1 MRHDFRK
8 ETGLLSWPWRRFKQ
22 NPAEQDRTTRGST
35 MQLTASNLMRGL
47 ATALCLGSLCMAGQ
61 ASAQISDDVVKI
73 GVLTD
78 MSGQWSDMNGPGSLL
93 AAQMA
98 AADFGG
104 TVLGKPI
111 EIIGADHL
119 HKADVGVGIAR
130 RWIENEKVDAIS
142 DVTNSAIALAVQQ
155 LTRETNR
162 VALFSSPG
170 TTDLTGKQC
179 SPTGVQWVYDNYS
192 NAVGPVKALID
203 KGNDTFFII
212 TADFAFGHSLEK
224 IATEAIKAN
233 GGKVVGTIRHP
244 FGATDLSAFLLP
256 AQASKA
262 KVIMLATAGKDM
274 TTAIKQANEFGV
286 TAGGQI
292 LTAPVMFISDVHAL
306 GLPTAQGISFIE
318 GFYWNQND
326 ETRAFAKR
334 FFEARKAMPTALQ
347 AGVYS
352 SVMHY
357 LKAIQAAGTDE
368 AKAVSAKMR
377 ELPVND
383 FFAKNGKLREDGR
396 MVHDMLLV
404 QVKKPSE
411 SKAPWDYYDVLATVP
426 GEQAFLP
433 LAQSECPLIKK

>member
-1 MRHDFRK
+1 MQQTPSKF
-8 ETGLLSWPWRRFKQ
+8 L
-22 NPAEQDRTTRGST
+22 RGI
-35 MQLTASNLMRGL
+35 A
-47 ATALCLGSLCMAGQ
+47 AALCLSSFAVVGQ
-61 ASAQISDDVVKI
+61 AAAQVSDDVVKI

-78 MSGQWSDMNGPGSLL
+78 MSGQYSDLNGPGSLL

-104 TVLGKPI
+104 KVLGKPI
-111 EIIGADHL
+111 EIIGADHQQ
-119 HKADVGVGIAR
+119 KADIGVGIAR

-155 LTRETNR
+155 LTRDTNR

-179 SPTGVQWVYDNYS
+179 SPTGFQWVYDNYS
-192 NAVGPVKALID
+192 NAVGPMKALID

-224 IATEAIKAN
+224 IASEAIKAN
-233 GGKVVGTIRHP
+233 GGKVLGTVRHP
-244 FGATDLSAFLLP
+244 FGANDLSAFLLP

-262 KVIMLATAGKDM
+262 KVIVLATAGKDM
-274 TTAIKQANEFGV
+274 TTAIKQANEFGII
-286 TAGGQI
+286 AGGQAVS
-292 LTAPVMFISDVHAL
+292 APVVFITDVHAL
-306 GLPTAQGISFIE
+306 GLSTAQGISFIE
-318 GFYWNQND
+318 GFYWDQND

-334 FFEARKAMPTALQ
+334 FFEVRKAMPTAPQ

-352 SVMHY
+352 SITHY
-357 LKAIQAAGTDE
+357 LKAVQAAGTDE
-368 AKAVSAKMR
+368 AKAVAAKMR
-377 ELPVND
+377 ELPVDD
-383 FFAKNGKLREDGR
+383 FFAKGGRVREDGR

-411 SKAPWDYYDVLATVP
+411 SKQPWDYYNVVATVP
-426 GEQAFLP
+426 GEQAFQS
-433 LAQSECPLIKK
+433 LAQSECPLVKK

>member
-1 MRHDFRK
+1 MQQTPSKF
-8 ETGLLSWPWRRFKQ
+8 L
-22 NPAEQDRTTRGST
+22 RGI
-35 MQLTASNLMRGL
+35 A
-47 ATALCLGSLCMAGQ
+47 AALYLGSFAVVGQ
-61 ASAQISDDVVKI
+61 AAAQVSDDVVKI

-78 MSGQWSDMNGPGSLL
+78 MSGQYSDLNGPGSLL

-104 TVLGKPI
+104 KVLGKPI
-111 EIIGADHL
+111 EIIGADHQQ
-119 HKADVGVGIAR
+119 KADIGVGIAR

-179 SPTGVQWVYDNYS
+179 SPTGFQWVYDNYS
-192 NAVGPVKALID
+192 NAVGPMKALID

-224 IATEAIKAN
+224 IASEAIKAN
-233 GGKVVGTIRHP
+233 GGKVLGAIRHP
-244 FGATDLSAFLLP
+244 FGANDLSAFLLP

-262 KVIMLATAGKDM
+262 KVIVLATAGKDM
-274 TTAIKQANEFGV
+274 TTAIKQANEFGII
-286 TAGGQI
+286 AGGQAI
-292 LTAPVMFISDVHAL
+292 SAPVVFITDVHAI
-306 GLPTAQGISFIE
+306 GLSTAQGISFIE
-318 GFYWNQND
+318 GFYWDQND

-334 FFEARKAMPTALQ
+334 FFEVRKAMPTAPQ

-352 SVMHY
+352 SIRHY

-368 AKAVSAKMR
+368 AKAVAGKMR
-377 ELPVND
+377 ELPVDD
-383 FFAKNGKLREDGR
+383 FFAKGGKVREDGR

-411 SKAPWDYYDVLATVP
+411 SKQPWDYYNVVAAVP
-426 GEQAFLP
+426 GEQAFQS
-433 LAQSECPLIKK
+433 LAQSECPLVKK

>member
-1 MRHDFRK
+1 MRGL
-8 ETGLLSWPWRRFKQ
+8 GLLSVLGALGIAG
-22 NPAEQDRTTRGST
+22 PAAAEV
-35 MQLTASNLMRGL
+35 
-47 ATALCLGSLCMAGQ
+47 
-61 ASAQISDDVVKI
+61 SDDVVKL

-78 MSGQWSDMNGPGSLL
+78 MSGQYSDMNGSGSLL

-104 TVLGKPI
+104 KVLGKPI
-111 EIIGADHL
+111 EVIGADHQQ
-119 HKADVGVGIAR
+119 KADIGLGIAR
-130 RWIENEKVDAIS
+130 RWIESEKVDAIV

-170 TTDLTGKQC
+170 TTDLTGKAC
-179 SPTGVQWVYDNYS
+179 SPTGFQWVYDNYS
-192 NAVGPVKALID
+192 NVVGPVKTLIE

-233 GGKVVGTIRHP
+233 GGRLVGSVRHP

-256 AQASKA
+256 AQASQA
-262 KVIMLATAGKDM
+262 KVILLATAGKDL
-274 TTAIKQANEFGV
+274 TTAIKQASEFGV
-286 TAGGQI
+286 IAGGQI
-292 LTAPVMFISDVHAL
+292 LSAPVVFLTDIHAL
-306 GLPTAQGISFIE
+306 GLGSAQGMSFLE
-318 GFYWNQND
+318 GFYWDQND
-326 ETRAFAKR
+326 ETRVFAKR
-334 FFEARKAMPTALQ
+334 FAEVRKTMPTSLQ

-352 SVMHY
+352 EVLHY
-357 LKAIQAAGTDE
+357 LKAVQAAGTDE
-368 AKAVSAKMR
+368 AKAVATKMR

-383 FFAKNGKLREDGR
+383 FFAKNGKVREDGR

-411 SKAPWDYYDVLATVP
+411 SKGPWDYYNVLASVP
-426 GEQAFLP
+426 GDQVFLP
-433 LAQSECPLIKK
+433 LSLSECTLVKK

>member
-1 MRHDFRK
+1 
-8 ETGLLSWPWRRFKQ
+8 
-22 NPAEQDRTTRGST
+22 
-35 MQLTASNLMRGL
+35 MQLTAFNLMRGL
-47 ATALCLGSLCMAGQ
+47 AAALCLGSLGLAGQ

-426 GEQAFLP
+426 GDQAFLP
-433 LAQSECPLIKK
+433 LAQSECPLVKK

>member
-1 MRHDFRK
+1 MQQTCSK
-8 ETGLLSWPWRRFKQ
+8 LL
-22 NPAEQDRTTRGST
+22 RGI
-35 MQLTASNLMRGL
+35 A
-47 ATALCLGSLCMAGQ
+47 AALCLGSVAVGGQ
-61 ASAQISDDVVKI
+61 AVAQVSDDVVKI

-78 MSGQWSDMNGPGSLL
+78 MSGQYSDLNGPGSLL

-104 TVLGKPI
+104 KVLGKPI
-111 EIIGADHL
+111 EIIGADHQQ
-119 HKADVGVGIAR
+119 KADIGVGIAR

-155 LTRETNR
+155 LTRDTNR

-179 SPTGVQWVYDNYS
+179 SPTGFQWVYDNYS
-192 NAVGPVKALID
+192 NAVGPMKALID

-224 IATEAIKAN
+224 IASEAIKAN
-233 GGKVVGTIRHP
+233 GGKVLGTIRHP
-244 FGATDLSAFLLP
+244 FGANDLSAFLLP

-262 KVIMLATAGKDM
+262 KVIVLATAGKDM
-274 TTAIKQANEFGV
+274 TTAIKQANEFGII
-286 TAGGQI
+286 AGGQAVS
-292 LTAPVMFISDVHAL
+292 APVVFITDVHAL
-306 GLPTAQGISFIE
+306 GLSTAQGISFIE
-318 GFYWNQND
+318 GFYWDQND

-334 FFEARKAMPTALQ
+334 FFEVRKVMPTAPQ

-352 SVMHY
+352 SIRHY
-357 LKAIQAAGTDE
+357 LEAIQAAGTDE
-368 AKAVSAKMR
+368 AKAVAAKMR
-377 ELPVND
+377 ELPVDD
-383 FFAKNGKLREDGR
+383 FFAKGGKVREDGR

-411 SKAPWDYYDVLATVP
+411 SKQSWDYYNVVATVP
-426 GEQAFLP
+426 GEQAFQS
-433 LAQSECPLIKK
+433 LAQSECPLVKK

>member
-1 MRHDFRK
+1 MMQQTPSK
-8 ETGLLSWPWRRFKQ
+8 SL
-22 NPAEQDRTTRGST
+22 RGI
-35 MQLTASNLMRGL
+35 A
-47 ATALCLGSLCMAGQ
+47 AALCLGSFAVGGQ
-61 ASAQISDDVVKI
+61 AAAQVSDDVVKI

-78 MSGQWSDMNGPGSLL
+78 MSGQYSDLNGPGSLL

-104 TVLGKPI
+104 KVLGKPI
-111 EIIGADHL
+111 EIIGADHQQ
-119 HKADVGVGIAR
+119 KADIGVGIAR

-155 LTRETNR
+155 LTRDTNR

-179 SPTGVQWVYDNYS
+179 SPTGFHWVYDNYS
-192 NAVGPVKALID
+192 NAVGPMKALID

-224 IATEAIKAN
+224 IASEAITAN
-233 GGKVVGTIRHP
+233 GGKVLGTVRHP
-244 FGATDLSAFLLP
+244 FGASDLSAFLLP

-262 KVIMLATAGKDM
+262 KVIVLATAGKDM
-274 TTAIKQANEFGV
+274 TTAIKQANEFGII
-286 TAGGQI
+286 AGGQAI
-292 LTAPVMFISDVHAL
+292 SAPVMFITDVHAL
-306 GLPTAQGISFIE
+306 GLSTAQGISFIE
-318 GFYWNQND
+318 GFYWDQND

-334 FFEARKAMPTALQ
+334 FFEARKAMPTAPQ

-352 SVMHY
+352 SIRHY

-368 AKAVSAKMR
+368 AKAVAAKMR
-377 ELPVND
+377 ELPVDD
-383 FFAKNGKLREDGR
+383 FFAKGGKVREDGR
-396 MVHDMLLV
+396 MVHNMLLV

-411 SKAPWDYYDVLATVP
+411 SKQPWDYYNVVATVP
-426 GEQAFLP
+426 GEQAFQS
-433 LAQSECPLIKK
+433 LAQSECPLVKK

>member
-1 MRHDFRK
+1 MQQTPSK
-8 ETGLLSWPWRRFKQ
+8 LL
-22 NPAEQDRTTRGST
+22 RGI
-35 MQLTASNLMRGL
+35 A
-47 ATALCLGSLCMAGQ
+47 AALCLGSFAVAGQ
-61 ASAQISDDVVKI
+61 AAAQVSDDVVKI

-78 MSGQWSDMNGPGSLL
+78 MSGQYSDLNGPGSLL

-104 TVLGKPI
+104 KVLGKPI
-111 EIIGADHL
+111 EIIGADHQQ
-119 HKADVGVGIAR
+119 KADIGIGIAR

-179 SPTGVQWVYDNYS
+179 SPTGFQWVYDNYS
-192 NAVGPVKALID
+192 NAVGPMKALID

-224 IATEAIKAN
+224 IASEAIKAN
-233 GGKVVGTIRHP
+233 GGKVLGSVRHP
-244 FGATDLSAFLLP
+244 FGANDLSAFLLP

-262 KVIMLATAGKDM
+262 KVIVLATAGKDM
-274 TTAIKQANEFGV
+274 TTAIKQANEFGII
-286 TAGGQI
+286 AGGQAVS
-292 LTAPVMFISDVHAL
+292 APVVFITDVHAL
-306 GLPTAQGISFIE
+306 GLSTAQGISFIE
-318 GFYWNQND
+318 GFYWDQND

-334 FFEARKAMPTALQ
+334 FFEVRKAMPTAPQ

-352 SVMHY
+352 SIRHY

-368 AKAVSAKMR
+368 AKAVAAKMR
-377 ELPVND
+377 ELPVDD
-383 FFAKNGKLREDGR
+383 FFAKGGKVREDGR

-411 SKAPWDYYDVLATVP
+411 SKQPWDYYNVVATVP
-426 GEQAFLP
+426 GEQAFQS
-433 LAQSECPLIKK
+433 LAQSECPLVKK

>member
-1 MRHDFRK
+1 MKR
-8 ETGLLSWPWRRFKQ
+8 
-22 NPAEQDRTTRGST
+22 
-35 MQLTASNLMRGL
+35 TASSIARGL
-47 ATALCLGSLCMAGQ
+47 AAALCAG
-61 ASAQISDDVVKI
+61 AALAAGAATAQVSDEVVKI

-104 TVLGKPI
+104 KVLGKPI

-142 DVTNSAIALAVQQ
+142 DITNSAIALAIQQ

-179 SPTGVQWVYDNYS
+179 SPTGFQWVYDNYS
-192 NAVGPVKALID
+192 NAVGPIKALID
-203 KGNDTFFII
+203 KGNDTFFIV

-224 IATEAIKAN
+224 IATESIKAN

-244 FGATDLSAFLLP
+244 FGANDLSAFLLP

-274 TTAIKQANEFGV
+274 TTAIKQAGEFGI

-306 GLPTAQGISFIE
+306 GLPTAQGISFME
-318 GFYWNQND
+318 GFYWDQND

-334 FFEARKAMPTALQ
+334 FFEVRKAMPTALQ

-352 SVMHY
+352 SVTHY

-383 FFAKNGKLREDGR
+383 FLAKNGKVREDGR

-411 SKAPWDYYDVLATVP
+411 SKAPWDYYNVLATVP
-426 GEQAFLP
+426 GDQAFLP
-433 LAQSECPLIKK
+433 LAQSECTLVKK

>member
-1 MRHDFRK
+1 MRK
-8 ETGLLSWPWRRFKQ
+8 T
-22 NPAEQDRTTRGST
+22 AST
-35 MQLTASNLMRGL
+35 MTRGL
-47 ATALCLGSLCMAGQ
+47 AAALCLGALA
-61 ASAQISDDVVKI
+61 AAAPAHAQVSDDKVKI

-78 MSGQWSDMNGPGSLL
+78 MSGQWADMNGPGSLL

-104 TVLGKPI
+104 KVLGKPI

-130 RWIENEKVDAIS
+130 RWIENEQVDAIS

-155 LTRETNR
+155 LTREKDR

-192 NAVGPVKALID
+192 NAVGPMKALID
-203 KGNDTFFII
+203 KGNDTFFIV

-224 IATEAIKAN
+224 IASEAIKAN

-244 FGATDLSAFLLP
+244 FGANDLSAFLLP

-262 KVIMLATAGKDM
+262 KVIVLATAGKDM
-274 TTAIKQANEFGV
+274 TTAIKQAGEFGI

-306 GLPTAQGISFIE
+306 GLDTAQGISFIE
-318 GFYWNQND
+318 GFYWDQND

-334 FFEARKAMPTALQ
+334 FFEQRKAMPTAPQ

-352 SVMHY
+352 SVLHY
-357 LKAIQAAGTDE
+357 LKAIEAAGTDE
-368 AKAVSAKMR
+368 AKAVAAKMR
-377 ELPVND
+377 ALPVND
-383 FFAKNGKLREDGR
+383 FLAKNGKVREDGR

-404 QVKKPSE
+404 QVKKPGE
-411 SKAPWDYYDVLATVP
+411 SMKPWDYYNIIATVP
-426 GEQAFLP
+426 GDQAFLP
-433 LAQSECPLIKK
+433 LDKSECTLVKK

>member
-1 MRHDFRK
+1 MQQTLCKF
-8 ETGLLSWPWRRFKQ
+8 Q
-22 NPAEQDRTTRGST
+22 RGI
-35 MQLTASNLMRGL
+35 A
-47 ATALCLGSLCMAGQ
+47 AALCLGSFAVAGQ
-61 ASAQISDDVVKI
+61 ATAQVSDDVVKI

-78 MSGQWSDMNGPGSLL
+78 MSGQYSDLNGPGSLL

-104 TVLGKPI
+104 KVLGKSI
-111 EIIGADHL
+111 EVIGADHQQ
-119 HKADVGVGIAR
+119 KADIGVGIAR

-162 VALFSSPG
+162 VALFASPG

-179 SPTGVQWVYDNYS
+179 SPTGFHWVYDNYS
-192 NAVGPVKALID
+192 NAVGPLKALID

-224 IATEAIKAN
+224 IAGEAIKAN
-233 GGKVVGTIRHP
+233 GGKVLGSVRHP
-244 FGATDLSAFLLP
+244 FGAADLSSFLLP

-262 KVIMLATAGKDM
+262 KVILLATAGKDM
-274 TTAIKQANEFGV
+274 TTAIKQANEFGII
-286 TAGGQI
+286 AGGQAI
-292 LTAPVMFISDVHAL
+292 AAPVVFITDVHAL
-306 GLPTAQGISFIE
+306 GLPTAQGISFVE
-318 GFYWNQND
+318 GFYWDQND

-334 FFEARKAMPTALQ
+334 FFETRKTMPTSVH

-352 SVMHY
+352 SVTHY

-368 AKAVSAKMR
+368 AKAVAAKMR

-383 FFAKNGKLREDGR
+383 FFAKDGKVREDGR
-396 MVHDMLLV
+396 MVHNMLLV

-411 SKAPWDYYDVLATVP
+411 SKQPWDYYNVLATVP
-426 GEQAFLP
+426 GEQAFQS
-433 LAQSECPLIKK
+433 LAQSECPLVKK

>member
-1 MRHDFRK
+1 MRQTPSK
-8 ETGLLSWPWRRFKQ
+8 SL
-22 NPAEQDRTTRGST
+22 RGI
-35 MQLTASNLMRGL
+35 A
-47 ATALCLGSLCMAGQ
+47 AALCLGSFAVADQ
-61 ASAQISDDVVKI
+61 AAAQVSDDVVKI

-78 MSGQWSDMNGPGSLL
+78 MSGQYSDLNGPGSLL

-104 TVLGKPI
+104 KVLGKPI
-111 EIIGADHL
+111 EIIGADHQQ
-119 HKADVGVGIAR
+119 KADIGVGIAR

-179 SPTGVQWVYDNYS
+179 SPTGFQWVYDNYS
-192 NAVGPVKALID
+192 NAVGPMKALID

-224 IATEAIKAN
+224 IASEAIAAN
-233 GGKVVGTIRHP
+233 GGKVLGTIRHP
-244 FGATDLSAFLLP
+244 FGANDLSAFLLP
-256 AQASKA
+256 AQASMA
-262 KVIMLATAGKDM
+262 KVIVLATAGKDM
-274 TTAIKQANEFGV
+274 TTAIKQANEFGII
-286 TAGGQI
+286 AGGQAVS
-292 LTAPVMFISDVHAL
+292 APVVFITDVHAL
-306 GLPTAQGISFIE
+306 GLSTAQGISFIE
-318 GFYWNQND
+318 GFYWDQND

-334 FFEARKAMPTALQ
+334 FFEVRKAMPTAPQ

-352 SVMHY
+352 SIRHY

-368 AKAVSAKMR
+368 AKAVAAKMR
-377 ELPVND
+377 ELPVDD
-383 FFAKNGKLREDGR
+383 FFAKGGKVREDGR

-411 SKAPWDYYDVLATVP
+411 SKQPWDYYNVVATVP
-426 GEQAFLP
+426 GEQAFQS
-433 LAQSECPLIKK
+433 LAQSECPLVKR

>member
-1 MRHDFRK
+1 MQQTPSK
-8 ETGLLSWPWRRFKQ
+8 LL
-22 NPAEQDRTTRGST
+22 RGI
-35 MQLTASNLMRGL
+35 A
-47 ATALCLGSLCMAGQ
+47 AALCLGSFAVAGQ
-61 ASAQISDDVVKI
+61 AAAQVSDDVVKI

-78 MSGQWSDMNGPGSLL
+78 MSGQYSDLNGPGSLL

-104 TVLGKPI
+104 KVLGKPI
-111 EIIGADHL
+111 EVIGADHQQ
-119 HKADVGVGIAR
+119 KADIGVGIAR

-155 LTRETNR
+155 LTRETSR
-162 VALFSSPG
+162 VALFASPG

-179 SPTGVQWVYDNYS
+179 SPTGFHWVYDNYS
-192 NAVGPVKALID
+192 NAVGPLKALID

-224 IATEAIKAN
+224 IAGEAIKAN
-233 GGKVVGTIRHP
+233 GGKVLGAVRHP
-244 FGATDLSAFLLP
+244 FGAADLSSFLLP

-262 KVIMLATAGKDM
+262 KVIILATAGKDM
-274 TTAIKQANEFGV
+274 TTAIKQANEFGII
-286 TAGGQI
+286 AGGQAI
-292 LTAPVMFISDVHAL
+292 SAPVVFITDVHAL

-318 GFYWNQND
+318 GFYWDQND

-334 FFEARKAMPTALQ
+334 FFEVRKAMPTAPQ

-352 SVMHY
+352 SIRRY
-357 LKAIQAAGTDE
+357 LKAIQAAGADE
-368 AKAVSAKMR
+368 AKAVAAKMR
-377 ELPVND
+377 ELPVDD
-383 FFAKNGKLREDGR
+383 FFAKGGKVREDGR

-411 SKAPWDYYDVLATVP
+411 SKQPWDYYNVVATVP
-426 GEQAFLP
+426 GEQAFQS
-433 LAQSECPLIKK
+433 LAQSECPLVKK

>member
-1 MRHDFRK
+1 MQQTPSK
-8 ETGLLSWPWRRFKQ
+8 SL
-22 NPAEQDRTTRGST
+22 RGI
-35 MQLTASNLMRGL
+35 A
-47 ATALCLGSLCMAGQ
+47 AALCLGSFAVGGQ
-61 ASAQISDDVVKI
+61 AAAQVSDDVVKI

-78 MSGQWSDMNGPGSLL
+78 MSGQYSDLNGPGSLL

-104 TVLGKPI
+104 KVLGKPI
-111 EIIGADHL
+111 EIIGADHQQ
-119 HKADVGVGIAR
+119 KADIGVGIAR

-155 LTRETNR
+155 LTRDTNR

-179 SPTGVQWVYDNYS
+179 SPTGFHWVYDNYS
-192 NAVGPVKALID
+192 NAVGPMKALID

-224 IATEAIKAN
+224 IASEAITAN
-233 GGKVVGTIRHP
+233 GGKVLGTVRHP
-244 FGATDLSAFLLP
+244 FGASDLSAFLLP

-262 KVIMLATAGKDM
+262 KVIVLATAGKDM
-274 TTAIKQANEFGV
+274 TTAIKQANEFGII
-286 TAGGQI
+286 AGGQAI
-292 LTAPVMFISDVHAL
+292 SAPVMFITDVHAL
-306 GLPTAQGISFIE
+306 GLSTAQGISFIE
-318 GFYWNQND
+318 GFYWDQND

-334 FFEARKAMPTALQ
+334 FFEARKAMPTAPQ

-352 SVMHY
+352 SIRHY

-368 AKAVSAKMR
+368 AKAVAAKMR
-377 ELPVND
+377 ELPVDD
-383 FFAKNGKLREDGR
+383 FFAKGGKVREDGR
-396 MVHDMLLV
+396 MVHNMLLV

-411 SKAPWDYYDVLATVP
+411 SKQPWDYYNVVATVP
-426 GEQAFLP
+426 GEQAFQS
-433 LAQSECPLIKK
+433 LAQSECPLVKK

>member
-1 MRHDFRK
+1 MRK
-8 ETGLLSWPWRRFKQ
+8 TVS
-22 NPAEQDRTTRGST
+22 TVTRG
-35 MQLTASNLMRGL
+35 MA
-47 ATALCLGSLCMAGQ
+47 AALCLGSLVAAGT
-61 ASAQISDDVVKI
+61 ASAQVSDDVVKI

-104 TVLGKPI
+104 KVLGKPI

-155 LTRETNR
+155 LTRESNR

-179 SPTGVQWVYDNYS
+179 SATGVQWVYDNYS
-192 NAVGPVKALID
+192 NAVGPIKALID
-203 KGNDTFFII
+203 KGNDTFFIV

-224 IATEAIKAN
+224 IASEAIKAN
-233 GGKVVGTIRHP
+233 GGKVVGTVRHP
-244 FGATDLSAFLLP
+244 FGANDLSAFLLP

-274 TTAIKQANEFGV
+274 TTAIKQAGEFGI

-306 GLPTAQGISFIE
+306 GLPTAQGISFME
-318 GFYWNQND
+318 GFYWDQNE

-334 FFEARKAMPTALQ
+334 FFEVRKAMPTALQ

-352 SVMHY
+352 SVTHY

-368 AKAVSAKMR
+368 ANAVSAKMR

-383 FFAKNGKLREDGR
+383 FLAKNGKVREDGR

-411 SKAPWDYYDVLATVP
+411 SKAPWDYYNVVATVP
-426 GEQAFLP
+426 GDQAFLP
-433 LAQSECPLIKK
+433 LAQSECALVKK

>member
-1 MRHDFRK
+1 MQQTPSR
-8 ETGLLSWPWRRFKQ
+8 LL
-22 NPAEQDRTTRGST
+22 RGV
-35 MQLTASNLMRGL
+35 A
-47 ATALCLGSLCMAGQ
+47 AALCLSSFAIAGQ
-61 ASAQISDDVVKI
+61 AAAQVSDDVVKI

-78 MSGQWSDMNGPGSLL
+78 MSGQYSDLNGPGSLL

-104 TVLGKPI
+104 KVLGKPI
-111 EIIGADHL
+111 EIIGADHQQ
-119 HKADVGVGIAR
+119 KADIGVGIAR

-179 SPTGVQWVYDNYS
+179 SPTGFHWVYDNYS
-192 NAVGPVKALID
+192 NAVGPLKALID
-203 KGNDTFFII
+203 KSNDTFFIVI
-212 TADFAFGHSLEK
+212 ADFAFGHSLEK
-224 IATEAIKAN
+224 IAGEAIKAN
-233 GGKVVGTIRHP
+233 GGKVLGTVRHP
-244 FGATDLSAFLLP
+244 FGAADLSSFLLP

-262 KVIMLATAGKDM
+262 KVILLATAGKDM
-274 TTAIKQANEFGV
+274 TTAIKQANEFGII
-286 TAGGQI
+286 AGGQAI
-292 LTAPVMFISDVHAL
+292 AAPVVFITDVNAL
-306 GLPTAQGISFIE
+306 GLPTAQGISFVE
-318 GFYWNQND
+318 GFYWDQND

-334 FFEARKAMPTALQ
+334 FFETRKAMPTSVQ

-352 SVMHY
+352 SITHY

-368 AKAVSAKMR
+368 AKAVAAKMR

-383 FFAKNGKLREDGR
+383 FFAKDGKVREDGR
-396 MVHDMLLV
+396 MIHNMLLV

-411 SKAPWDYYDVLATVP
+411 SKQPWDYYNVLATVP
-426 GEQAFLP
+426 GEQAFQS
-433 LAQSECPLIKK
+433 LAQSECPLVKK

>member
-1 MRHDFRK
+1 MQQTPSK
-8 ETGLLSWPWRRFKQ
+8 LL
-22 NPAEQDRTTRGST
+22 RGI
-35 MQLTASNLMRGL
+35 A
-47 ATALCLGSLCMAGQ
+47 AAFCLGSFAVAGH
-61 ASAQISDDVVKI
+61 AAAQVSDDVVKI

-78 MSGQWSDMNGPGSLL
+78 MSGQYSDLNGPGSLL

-104 TVLGKPI
+104 KVLGKPI
-111 EIIGADHL
+111 EIIGADHQQ
-119 HKADVGVGIAR
+119 KADIGIGIAR

-179 SPTGVQWVYDNYS
+179 SPTGFQWVYDNYS
-192 NAVGPVKALID
+192 NAVGPMKALID

-224 IATEAIKAN
+224 IASEAIKAN
-233 GGKVVGTIRHP
+233 GGKVLGSVRHP
-244 FGATDLSAFLLP
+244 FGANDLSAFLLP

-262 KVIMLATAGKDM
+262 KVIVLATAGKDM
-274 TTAIKQANEFGV
+274 TTAIKQANEFGII
-286 TAGGQI
+286 AGGQAVS
-292 LTAPVMFISDVHAL
+292 APVVFITDVHAL
-306 GLPTAQGISFIE
+306 GLSTAQGISFIE
-318 GFYWNQND
+318 GFYWDQND
-326 ETRAFAKR
+326 ETRAFAKS
-334 FFEARKAMPTALQ
+334 FFEVRKAMPTAPQ

-352 SVMHY
+352 SIRHY

-368 AKAVSAKMR
+368 AKAVAAKMR
-377 ELPVND
+377 ELPVDD
-383 FFAKNGKLREDGR
+383 FFAKGGKVREDGR

-411 SKAPWDYYDVLATVP
+411 SKQPWDYYNVVATVP
-426 GEQAFLP
+426 GEQAFQS
-433 LAQSECPLIKK
+433 LAQSECPLVKK

>member
-1 MRHDFRK
+1 MRK
-8 ETGLLSWPWRRFKQ
+8 
-22 NPAEQDRTTRGST
+22 
-35 MQLTASNLMRGL
+35 TASTVARGL
-47 ATALCLGSLCMAGQ
+47 ATALCLGALAAAGA
-61 ASAQISDDVVKI
+61 ASAQVSDDVVKI

-104 TVLGKPI
+104 KVLGKPI

-119 HKADVGVGIAR
+119 HKADIGVGIAR

-155 LTRETNR
+155 LTRESNR

-179 SPTGVQWVYDNYS
+179 SATGVQWVYDNYS
-192 NAVGPVKALID
+192 NAVGPIKALID
-203 KGNDTFFII
+203 KGNDTFFIV

-224 IATEAIKAN
+224 IASEAIKAS
-233 GGKVVGTIRHP
+233 GGKVVGTVRHP
-244 FGATDLSAFLLP
+244 FGANDLSAFLLP

-274 TTAIKQANEFGV
+274 TTAIKQAGEFGI

-306 GLPTAQGISFIE
+306 GLPTAQGISFME
-318 GFYWNQND
+318 GFYWDQNE

-352 SVMHY
+352 SVTHY
-357 LKAIQAAGTDE
+357 LKAIAAAGTDE

-383 FFAKNGKLREDGR
+383 FLAKNGKVREDGR

-411 SKAPWDYYDVLATVP
+411 SKAPWDYYNVIATVP

-433 LAQSECPLIKK
+433 LAQSECTLVKK

>member
-1 MRHDFRK
+1 MQQTPSK
-8 ETGLLSWPWRRFKQ
+8 LL
-22 NPAEQDRTTRGST
+22 RGI
-35 MQLTASNLMRGL
+35 A
-47 ATALCLGSLCMAGQ
+47 AALCLGSFAVAGQ
-61 ASAQISDDVVKI
+61 AAAQVSNDVVKI
-73 GVLTD
+73 GVLSD
-78 MSGQWSDMNGPGSLL
+78 MSGQYSDLNGAGSLL

-104 TVLGKPI
+104 KVLGKPI

-119 HKADVGVGIAR
+119 QKADVGIGIAR
-130 RWIENEKVDAIS
+130 RWIENEKGDAIS

-179 SPTGVQWVYDNYS
+179 SPTGFQWVYDNYS
-192 NAVGPVKALID
+192 NAVGPLKALID

-224 IATEAIKAN
+224 IASEAIKAN
-233 GGKVVGTIRHP
+233 GGKVLGTVRHP
-244 FGATDLSAFLLP
+244 FGAADLSSFLLP

-262 KVIMLATAGKDM
+262 KVILLATAGKDM
-274 TTAIKQANEFGV
+274 TTAIKQANEFGII
-286 TAGGQI
+286 AGGQTI
-292 LTAPVMFISDVHAL
+292 TAPVMFITDVNAL

-318 GFYWNQND
+318 GFYWDQND

-334 FFEARKAMPTALQ
+334 FFEARKAMPTSPQ

-352 SVMHY
+352 SITHY

-368 AKAVSAKMR
+368 AKAVAAKMR
-377 ELPVND
+377 ELPVDD
-383 FFAKNGKLREDGR
+383 FFAKGGKVREDGR
-396 MVHDMLLV
+396 MVHNMLLV

-411 SKAPWDYYDVLATVP
+411 SKQPWDYYDILATVP
-426 GEQAFLP
+426 G
-433 LAQSECPLIKK
+433 

>member
-1 MRHDFRK
+1 MK
-8 ETGLLSWPWRRFKQ
+8 Y
-22 NPAEQDRTTRGST
+22 
-35 MQLTASNLMRGL
+35 GL
-47 ATALCLGSLCMAGQ
+47 AAALCLGSLA
-61 ASAQISDDVVKI
+61 AAVPALAQVSDDKVKI

-78 MSGQWSDMNGPGSLL
+78 MSGQWADMNGPGSLL

-104 TVLGKPI
+104 KVLGKPI

-130 RWIENEKVDAIS
+130 RWIENEQVDAIS

-155 LTRETNR
+155 LTREKDR

-192 NAVGPVKALID
+192 NANGPMKALIK
-203 KGNDTFFII
+203 KGNDTFFIV

-224 IATEAIKAN
+224 IASEAIKAN

-244 FGATDLSAFLLP
+244 FGANDLSAFLLP

-262 KVIMLATAGKDM
+262 KVIVLATAGKDM
-274 TTAIKQANEFGV
+274 TTAIKQASEFGI

-306 GLPTAQGISFIE
+306 GLNTAQGISFIE
-318 GFYWNQND
+318 GFYWDQND

-334 FFEARKAMPTALQ
+334 FFEQRKAMPTALQ

-357 LKAIQAAGTDE
+357 LKAIEAAGTDE

-377 ELPVND
+377 ALPVND
-383 FFAKNGKLREDGR
+383 FFAKNGKVREDGR

-411 SKAPWDYYDVLATVP
+411 SKGPWDYYTILETVP
-426 GEQAFLP
+426 GDQAFLP
-433 LAQSECPLIKK
+433 LDKSECTLVKK